1 MPHAL
6 ANPPNPFDSTR
17 VDYVD
22 DHIDVEPPLAKLE
35 IFEEEARSI
44 LAENTSPD
52 VGFRFSANPYR
63 GCYHGC
69 AYCYARPSHQYLGF
83 GAGTDFERKIV
94 VKTNA
99 VALLREQFEKKSWEG
114 DVVALSGNTD
124 CYQPLEA
131 SYRLTRGL
139 LEVCEEY
146 RNPVGIITK
155 SSIIRRDVDLLA
167 RLARVAHVRVTLS
180 AAFADDETGRALE
193 PWASPIS
200 RRFETMKILSDA
212 GVTVGLSLAPMIPG
226 INDSSIP
233 ELLERGK
240 AAGASYAFIVLL
252 RLSGEVLPVFDER
265 LERAFPLRADKV
277 RSAIRDMRDGAMNV
291 TAFGKRMRGT
301 GARWKVVEQLFELH
315 VRKLGLNLSEGLED
329 QPTTFTRPEPPRRQ
343 LTLF

>member
-1 MPHAL
+1 MPNAVL
-6 ANPPNPFDSTR
+6 NPPNPFDSTR
-17 VDYVD
+17 IDWAG

-35 IFEEEARSI
+35 VFEEEARSI
-44 LAENTSPD
+44 LAENSSPD
-52 VGFRFSANPYR
+52 IPFRFSANPYR

-69 AYCYARPSHQYLGF
+69 AYCYARSSHQYLGF

-94 VKTNA
+94 VKKNA
-99 VALLREQFEKKSWEG
+99 VALLREQFEKKSWQG
-114 DVVALSGNTD
+114 DVIALSGNTD

-139 LEVCEEY
+139 LEVCAEY

-155 SSIIRRDVDLLA
+155 SSIIRRDIALLA
-167 RLARVAHVRVTLS
+167 RLNEVSSVRVTLS

-200 RRFETMKILSDA
+200 RRFETMKLLSDA
-212 GVTVGLSLAPMIPG
+212 GIPVGLSLAPIIPG
-226 INDSSIP
+226 INDSAIP

-240 AAGASYAFIVLL
+240 AAGARHAFIVLL

-277 RSAIRDMRDGAMNV
+277 RNAIRDMRDGAMNV
-291 TAFGKRMRGT
+291 TAFGKRMHGT
-301 GARWKVVEQLFELH
+301 GARWEVIEQLFQLH
-315 VRKLGLNLSEGLED
+315 VRKLGLNASEELAAL
-329 QPTTFTRPEPPRRQ
+329 PTSFARPEKPKKQ
-343 LTLF
+343 LSLF

>member
-1 MPHAL
+1 MPHAVL
-6 ANPPNPFDSTR
+6 NPPNPFDKTR
-17 VDYVD
+17 VSYVD

-35 IFEEEARSI
+35 IFEEEAKSI
-44 LAENTSPD
+44 LAENQSPD

-63 GCYHGC
+63 GCFHGC

-94 VKTNA
+94 VKKNA
-99 VALLREQFEKKSWEG
+99 VALLREHFEKKSWEG
-114 DVVALSGNTD
+114 DVIALSGNTD

-131 SYRLTRGL
+131 SYRLTRGM
-139 LEVCEEY
+139 LEVCAEY
-146 RNPVGIITK
+146 RNPVGLITK
-155 SSIIRRDVDLLA
+155 SSVIRRDIDLLA
-167 RLARVAHVRVTLS
+167 RLSEVAHARVTLS

-200 RRFETMKILSDA
+200 RRFETMKMLSDA
-212 GVTVGLSLAPMIPG
+212 GVTVGLSLAPIIPG

-252 RLSGEVLPVFDER
+252 RLSGEVLPVFEER
-265 LERAFPLRADKV
+265 LERAFPLRAEKV
-277 RSAIRDMRDGAMNV
+277 RNAIRDMRDGAMNV

-301 GARWKVVEQLFELH
+301 GARWDSIEQVFRLH

-329 QPTTFTRPEPPRRQ
+329 QPTTFVRPGKPKKQ